1 MEDMD
6 EIIMKIKVLVIDD
19 EKELRDVVAEY
30 LEKEGFQALKAGD
43 GVTAVKIFHDE
54 RPDLVILDL
63 MLPDIPGEKV
73 CSVVRQSYGTPIIM
87 LTSKSSEQDR
97 INGLE
102 LGADD
107 YIVKPFSPK
116 ELMMR
121 VKAILRRSGISK
133 ESMELMDPN
142 GINIDEKAYVV
153 KKKGKEIDLTPI
165 EFKLLL
171 VMYKNPGRTYTRD
184 QLISYALGYEY
195 EGMNRTIDSHI
206 KNLRQKIE
214 DNPAEPEFIKTVFG
228 VGYKYREHS

>member
-1 MEDMD
+1 MQ
-6 EIIMKIKVLVIDD
+6 IKVLVIDD
-19 EKELRDVVAEY
+19 EKELRDVVAGY
-30 LEKEGFQALKAGD
+30 LEKEGFKAIKAGD
-43 GVTAVKIFHDE
+43 GVTAVKLFHDE
-54 RPDLVILDL
+54 QPDLVILDL

-87 LTSKSSEQDR
+87 LTSKSSEEDR
-97 INGLE
+97 VRGLD

-133 ESMELMDPN
+133 TDIERVNPN
-142 GINIDEKAYVV
+142 GIIINEDAYVV

-165 EFKLLL
+165 EFKLLAT
-171 VMYKNPGRTYTRD
+171 MAKSPGRTYTRE

-195 EGMNRTIDSHI
+195 EGMSRTIDSHI
-206 KNLRQKIE
+206 KNLRYKLE
-214 DNPAEPEFIKTVFG
+214 ENPAKPEYIITVFG
-228 VGYKYREHS
+228 IGYKYREHA

>member
-1 MEDMD
+1 MRL
-6 EIIMKIKVLVIDD
+6 KVLVIDD

-30 LEKEGFQALKAGD
+30 LENEGFHAIKAGD
-43 GVTAVKIFHDE
+43 GVTAVKLFHDE

-87 LTSKSSEQDR
+87 LTSKSGEKDR

-121 VKAILRRSGISK
+121 VKAILRRSGVSK
-133 ESMELMDPN
+133 ESLEQLDSN
-142 GINIDEKAYVV
+142 GITVDEKAYVV
-153 KKKGKEIDLTPI
+153 KKRGKEVDLTPI
-165 EFKLLL
+165 EFKLLSI
-171 VMYKNPGRTYTRD
+171 MFNNPGRTYTRE

-214 DNPAEPEFIKTVFG
+214 DNPAEPEYIKTVFG
-228 VGYKYREHS
+228 VGYKFKEHA